1 MKILIQAGIVCF
13 VLTMMKTIIKLKHA
27 NHDMVGN
34 EKKILKRVIKKLQ
47 KIIPLIFQNFQQVL
61 MLSFNG
67 ILCNLHLS

>member
-13 VLTMMKTIIKLKHA
+13 VLTMMKTIIKFKHA

-34 EKKILKRVIKKLQ
+34 GKKILKRVIKKLQ